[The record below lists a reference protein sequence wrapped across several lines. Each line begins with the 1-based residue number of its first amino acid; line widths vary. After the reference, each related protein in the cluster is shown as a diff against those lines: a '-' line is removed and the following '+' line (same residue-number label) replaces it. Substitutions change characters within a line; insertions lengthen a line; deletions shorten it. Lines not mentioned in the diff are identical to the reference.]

1 MHWLQ
6 KLLSRDAEARTL
18 YQSSSRK
25 IIWTVAGVYLV
36 WHMLATLFWT
46 EIFSPDLWLC
56 TVVMVATVWGA
67 LRLLLRSYVLAQ
79 VGWFAGLS
87 LTVLVAY
94 NLFHRPEIALVLAF
108 LPMMAFAMMG
118 LRGALGVELLVVLIA
133 IAWNTLPWMAPLPA
147 GYQTGVAIASLAAT
161 ALGWGISDNLIS
173 ANEAS
178 SFHYHEALERL
189 EEARRH
195 RAEISSLVKELG
207 KSNYQL
213 DRLNRMLSSARSRA
227 EEAREERDRF
237 ALAVSHELRSPM
249 NFIIGFSDLMVNSP
263 ETYGPLETWPP
274 GLHDDV
280 QEIYRSST
288 HLHGLINDI
297 LEMGKIDAQQM
308 VLFREKTNLGELMKD
323 IRRMLVGAVE
333 KKGLAL
339 DLQVEPDL
347 PEIYA
352 DRTRIR
358 QVMINLV
365 TNALHFTAA
374 GRITMRVLRQDD
386 RFLRVE
392 VEDTGSGIAPEDLP
406 KLFREFRQVGS
417 QNWRRDEGTGLGL
430 SIGRRFIQLHNGE
443 MGVESELGRG
453 STFHFTLP
461 VEEINVEE
469 LKAPG
474 LLLNENARGPLRES
488 PEEQPL
494 VFFLSVDPFW
504 ARIFSEALDGYKIT
518 LLSDPE
524 QLFMAAAQYYPR
536 AILIDQAVQQHPL
549 VQNFLHHP
557 PYDVPVIFLT
567 TPVNLNRVTS
577 LPEGVRNYL
586 VKPVSR
592 QTLTKTVQALGGDVT
607 TLLVVDD
614 DPGMVRFV
622 TQSLRSEESGPL
634 KYRFVTAFNGNEAM
648 QHLNQQAIDAVLL
661 DLDLPDMNGFSVLEG
676 MQQDARLQKIP
687 VIIVSANDL
696 PQSLVNQRKGDFQVL
711 LNRPFSRR
719 ELADMLKGVLEH
731 AAPDYSG
738 SRLVESA
745 PVSGTS
751 DA

>member
-6 KLLSRDAEARTL
+6 TLLSRDAEARTL

-56 TVVMVATVWGA
+56 TVVMVVTVWGA

-79 VGWFAGLS
+79 VVWFAGLS
-87 LTVLVAY
+87 LSVLIAY

-133 IAWNTLPWMAPLPA
+133 TTWNTLLWMAPLPA
-147 GYQTGVAIASLAAT
+147 GYQTGVVIASLAAT

-195 RAEISSLVKELG
+195 RAEVSSLVKELG

-213 DRLNRMLSSARSRA
+213 DRLNQMLSAARSRA

-308 VLFREKTNLGELMKD
+308 VLFREKTDLGKLMED

-333 KKGLAL
+333 KKDLAL
-339 DLQVEPDL
+339 DLLVEPDL

-365 TNALHFTAA
+365 MNALHFTAT

-392 VEDTGSGIAPEDLP
+392 VEDTGSGIAEEDLP

-443 MGVESELGRG
+443 MGVKSELGRG
-453 STFHFTLP
+453 STFYFTLP
-461 VEEINVEE
+461 IEEINVEE
-469 LKAPG
+469 YKAPEF
-474 LLLNENARGPLRES
+474 LLENAVLIPPRE
-488 PEEQPL
+488 PEDQPL
-494 VFFLSVDPFW
+494 VLFLSVDAFW

-518 LLSDPE
+518 LLTDPE
-524 QLFMAAAQYYPR
+524 QLYPAVAQYYPR
-536 AILIDQAVQQHPL
+536 AVLIDQAVQQHPL
-549 VQNFLHHP
+549 VQNFLQRP
-557 PYDVPVIFLT
+557 PYDLPVIFLT

-577 LPEGVRNYL
+577 LPDGVRNYL

-592 QTLTKTVQALGGDVT
+592 QTLSQIVQALGEDVA

-622 TQSLRSEESGPL
+622 TQSLRSEETNPL
-634 KYRFVTAFNGNEAM
+634 KYRFVTAFNGTEAM
-648 QHLNQQAIDAVLL
+648 QHLRQEPIDAVLL

-676 MQQDARLQKIP
+676 MQQDPRLQKIP

-696 PQSLVNQRKGDFQVL
+696 PQALINQLKGDFQVL
-711 LNRPFSRR
+711 INRPFSRR
-719 ELADMLKGVLEH
+719 ELAEMLKGVLEH

-738 SRLVESA
+738 NRPA
-745 PVSGTS
+745 DGQTS
-751 DA
+751 SLPSDT

>member
-1 MHWLQ
+1 MQWLQ
-6 KLLSRDAEARTL
+6 TLLSRDAEAREL

-46 EIFSPDLWLC
+46 ELFSPDLWLC

-67 LRLLLRSYVLAQ
+67 LHLLSRSYMLAQ
-79 VGWFAGLS
+79 AVWFIGLS
-87 LTVLVAY
+87 LTVMIAY
-94 NLFHRPEIALVLAF
+94 NLFHRPEIALTLVF

-118 LRGALGVELLVVLIA
+118 LRGALGVELLVVWIA
-133 IAWNTLPWMAPLPA
+133 TAWNTLPWMAPLPA

-161 ALGWGISDNLIS
+161 ALGWGIADNLIS

-195 RAEISSLVKELG
+195 RAEVSSLLKELG

-213 DRLNRMLSSARSRA
+213 DRLNRMLSAARSRA

-263 ETYGPLETWPP
+263 DTYGPLETWPP
-274 GLHDDV
+274 GLYDDV

-308 VLFREKTNLGELMKD
+308 VLFREKTNLGELMED

-339 DLQVEPDL
+339 ELQVEPDL

-365 TNALHFTAA
+365 TNALHFTVA
-374 GRITMRVLRQDD
+374 GKITIRVLRQDA

-469 LKAPG
+469 LKFPEV
-474 LLLNENARGPLRES
+474 LLDETARVPLRES

-494 VFFLSVDPFW
+494 VLFLSVDPFW

-524 QLFMAAAQYYPR
+524 QLFTAAAQYYPR

-549 VQNFLHHP
+549 VQNFLHRP

-592 QTLTKTVQALGGDVT
+592 QTLTETVQALGENVT

-622 TQSLRSEESGPL
+622 TQALRSEEADPL

-648 QHLNQQAIDAVLL
+648 QHLGQQAIDAVLL
-661 DLDLPDMNGFSVLEG
+661 DLDLPDMNGFSVLES
-676 MQQDARLQKIP
+676 MQQDACLQKIP
-687 VIIVSANDL
+687 VVIISANDL

-719 ELADMLKGVLEH
+719 ELAEMLKGVLEH
-731 AAPDYSG
+731 AAPDYSRSSPVEG
-738 SRLVESA
+738 ESISRSSEA
-745 PVSGTS
+745 
-751 DA
+751 

>member
-1 MHWLQ
+1 MQWLQ
-6 KLLSRDAEARTL
+6 TLLSRDAEAREL

-46 EIFSPDLWLC
+46 ELFSPDLWLC
-56 TVVMVATVWGA
+56 TVVMIIIVWGA
-67 LRLLLRSYVLAQ
+67 LRLLPRSYVLAQ
-79 VGWFAGLS
+79 AVWFTGLS
-87 LTVLVAY
+87 LTVLIAY

-118 LRGALGVELLVVLIA
+118 LRGALGVELLIVLIA
-133 IAWNTLPWMAPLPA
+133 TAWNTLPWMAPLPA

-161 ALGWGISDNLIS
+161 ALGWGIADNLIS

-195 RAEISSLVKELG
+195 RAEVSSLLKELG

-213 DRLNRMLSSARSRA
+213 DRLNRMLSAARSRA

-274 GLHDDV
+274 GLYDDV

-308 VLFREKTNLGELMKD
+308 VLFREKTNLGELMED

-339 DLQVEPDL
+339 ELQVEPDL

-365 TNALHFTAA
+365 TNALHFTAT
-374 GRITMRVLRQDD
+374 GKITIRVLRQDA

-469 LKAPG
+469 LKTPEV
-474 LLLNENARGPLRES
+474 LLDETARMPLRES

-494 VFFLSVDPFW
+494 VLFLSVDPFW

-518 LLSDPE
+518 LLSDPN
-524 QLFMAAAQYYPR
+524 QLFTAAAQYYPR
-536 AILIDQAVQQHPL
+536 AILVDQAVQQHPL
-549 VQNFLHHP
+549 VQNFLHRP

-577 LPEGVRNYL
+577 LPDGVRNYL

-592 QTLTKTVQALGGDVT
+592 QTLTETVQALGDTVT

-622 TQSLRSEESGPL
+622 TQVLRSEETDPL
-634 KYRFVTAFNGNEAM
+634 KYRFVTAFNGHEAM
-648 QHLNQQAIDAVLL
+648 QQLGQQVIDAVLL
-661 DLDLPDMNGFSVLEG
+661 DLDLPDMNGFSVLES
-676 MQQDARLQKIP
+676 MQQDPSLKKIP

-719 ELADMLKGVLEH
+719 ELAEMLKGVLEH
-731 AAPDYSG
+731 AVPDYSRSSPVEG
-738 SRLVESA
+738 ESISRSSEA
-745 PVSGTS
+745 
-751 DA
+751 

>member
-1 MHWLQ
+1 MHWLHT
-6 KLLSRDAEARTL
+6 LLSRDAEAREL
-18 YQSSSRK
+18 LQSSSRK

-36 WHMLATLFWT
+36 WHILATLFWT
-46 EIFSPDLWLC
+46 DVFSPSIWLC
-56 TVVMVATVWGA
+56 TVAMTVTVWAA
-67 LRLLLRSYVLAQ
+67 LRLLSRSYWLAQ
-79 VGWFAGLS
+79 VVWFVGLI
-87 LTVLVAY
+87 LTVLIAY
-94 NLFHRPEIALVLAF
+94 ALFRRPEIALVLVF
-108 LPMMAFAMMG
+108 LPMMAFAMLG
-118 LRGALGVELLVVLIA
+118 VRGALGIELLVILTATV
-133 IAWNTLPWMAPLPA
+133 WNVLPWLVPLPG
-147 GYQTGVAIASLAAT
+147 GYQAGVVIASLAAT

-173 ANEAS
+173 ANETS
-178 SFHYHEALERL
+178 SFHYHEALARL
-189 EEARRH
+189 EETRRH
-195 RAEISSLVKELG
+195 RAEVSSLLKELG

-213 DRLNRMLSSARSRA
+213 DRLNRMLTVARSRA

-263 ETYGPLETWPP
+263 ETYGPLESWPP
-274 GLHDDV
+274 GLYDDV

-308 VLFREKTNLGELMKD
+308 VLFREKTNLADLMED

-333 KKGLAL
+333 KKGLSL
-339 DLQVEPDL
+339 ELQIEADL

-374 GRITMRVLRQDD
+374 GKITMRVLRQDSH
-386 RFLRVE
+386 FLRVE
-392 VEDTGSGIAPEDLP
+392 VEDTGSGIAEEDLP

-443 MGVESELGRG
+443 MGVKSELGHG
-453 STFHFTLP
+453 STFYFTLP
-461 VEEINVEE
+461 IEEMNVEE
-469 LKAPG
+469 FKAPE
-474 LLLNENARGPLRES
+474 LLLENAVQMPPREA
-488 PEEQPL
+488 EDQPL
-494 VFFLSVDPFW
+494 VVFLSVDAFW
-504 ARIFSEALDGYKIT
+504 ARIFSEALEGYKIT
-518 LLSDPE
+518 LLTDPG
-524 QLFMAAAQYYPR
+524 QLYLAVAQYYPR
-536 AILIDQAVQQHPL
+536 AVLIDQAVQQHPM
-549 VQNFLHHP
+549 VQNFLQRP
-557 PYDVPVIFLT
+557 PYDLPVILLT
-567 TPVNLNRVTS
+567 TPVNLNRITS
-577 LPEGVRNYL
+577 LPAGVKNYL

-592 QTLTKTVQALGGDVT
+592 QTLSQTVQALGEDVS

-622 TQSLRSEESGPL
+622 TQSLRSEETNPL
-634 KYRFVTAFNGNEAM
+634 KYHFVTAFNGAEAM
-648 QHLNQQAIDAVLL
+648 QHLQQEPIDAVLL

-676 MQQDARLQKIP
+676 MQQDPRLQKIP

-696 PQSLVNQRKGDFQVL
+696 PQSLINQRKGDFQVL
-711 LNRPFSRR
+711 INRPFTRR
-719 ELADMLKGVLEH
+719 ELAEMLKGVLEH

-738 SRLVESA
+738 NRPADGQTDSL
-745 PVSGTS
+745 PS
-751 DA
+751 DT

>member
-1 MHWLQ
+1 MHWLHT
-6 KLLSRDAEARTL
+6 LLSRDAEAREL
-18 YQSSSRK
+18 LQSSSRK

-36 WHMLATLFWT
+36 WHILATLFWT
-46 EIFSPDLWLC
+46 DVFSPSIWLC
-56 TVVMVATVWGA
+56 TVAMTVTVWAA
-67 LRLLLRSYVLAQ
+67 LRLLSRSYWLAQ
-79 VGWFAGLS
+79 AVWFVGLI
-87 LTVLVAY
+87 LTVLIAY
-94 NLFHRPEIALVLAF
+94 ALFWRPEIALVLVF
-108 LPMMAFAMMG
+108 LPMMAFAMLG
-118 LRGALGVELLVVLIA
+118 VRGALGIELLVILTATV
-133 IAWNTLPWMAPLPA
+133 WNALPWLVPLPG
-147 GYQTGVAIASLAAT
+147 GYQAGVVIASLAAT

-173 ANEAS
+173 ANETS
-178 SFHYHEALERL
+178 SFHYHEALARL
-189 EEARRH
+189 EETRRH
-195 RAEISSLVKELG
+195 RAEVSSLLKELG

-213 DRLNRMLSSARSRA
+213 DRLNRMLTVARSRA

-263 ETYGPLETWPP
+263 ETYGPLESWPP
-274 GLHDDV
+274 GLYDDV

-308 VLFREKTNLGELMKD
+308 VLFREKTNLADLMED

-333 KKGLAL
+333 KKGLSL
-339 DLQVEPDL
+339 ELQIEADL

-374 GRITMRVLRQDD
+374 GKITMRVLRQDSH
-386 RFLRVE
+386 FLRVE
-392 VEDTGSGIAPEDLP
+392 VEDTGSGIAEEDLP

-443 MGVESELGRG
+443 MGVKSELGHG
-453 STFHFTLP
+453 STFYFTLP
-461 VEEINVEE
+461 IEEMNVEE
-469 LKAPG
+469 FKAPE
-474 LLLNENARGPLRES
+474 LLLENAVQMPPREA
-488 PEEQPL
+488 EDQPL
-494 VFFLSVDPFW
+494 VVFLSVDAFW
-504 ARIFSEALDGYKIT
+504 ARIFSEALEGYKIT
-518 LLSDPE
+518 LLTDPG
-524 QLFMAAAQYYPR
+524 QLYLAVAQYYPR
-536 AILIDQAVQQHPL
+536 AVLIDQAVQQHPL
-549 VQNFLHHP
+549 VQNFLQRP
-557 PYDVPVIFLT
+557 PYDLPVIFLT
-567 TPVNLNRVTS
+567 TPVNLNRITS
-577 LPEGVRNYL
+577 LPAGVKNYL

-592 QTLTKTVQALGGDVT
+592 QTLSQTVQALGEDVS

-622 TQSLRSEESGPL
+622 TQSLRSEETNPL
-634 KYRFVTAFNGNEAM
+634 KYHFVTAFNGAEAM
-648 QHLNQQAIDAVLL
+648 QHLQQEPIDAVLL

-676 MQQDARLQKIP
+676 MQQDPRLQKIP

-696 PQSLVNQRKGDFQVL
+696 PQSLINQRKGDFQVL
-711 LNRPFSRR
+711 INRPFTRR
-719 ELADMLKGVLEH
+719 ELAEMLKGVLEH

-738 SRLVESA
+738 NRPADGQTDSL
-745 PVSGTS
+745 PS
-751 DA
+751 DT